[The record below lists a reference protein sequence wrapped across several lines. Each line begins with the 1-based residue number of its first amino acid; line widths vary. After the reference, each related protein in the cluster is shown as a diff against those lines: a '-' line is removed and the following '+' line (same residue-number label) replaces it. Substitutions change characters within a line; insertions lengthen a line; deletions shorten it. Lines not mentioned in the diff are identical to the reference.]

1 MNWTVGKKI
10 TGGFLLVLVLV
21 ILMSGYSYW
30 KIGEITSSYEE
41 FDKLN
46 IEKIEMAQGA
56 AADIANEAV
65 VMRRFNFVG
74 DPADIAVYN
83 DYKAKSNERLAWL
96 EKNLRAPKALE
107 QLSTMKQQKAAY
119 EEIAELSMAAKQAG
133 KLDEVASYMSQ
144 AGKPYKAT
152 MGATDGLV
160 AATKEYIKQQQEKQS
175 GDIRFSQLMLVV
187 VNVIV
192 IIVSMVIAFI
202 VTRSISRPV
211 REVAVTASQIAEGDL
226 SVRQVEYNSDDEIGQ
241 LAKSFNKMAA
251 NLKNVIHQV
260 AVSAEQVAASS
271 EELTSSAEHSA
282 HSVVQVAATISDVA
296 AGADVL
302 RQNISDTA
310 NNVERI
316 TAGIQQIAANA
327 NSVAD
332 VTEQTALAA
341 QNGGQAVAAA
351 IRQMGIID
359 NTVTQSAEVVTKLGD
374 RSDEIGQIVNTI
386 ASIAGQTNLLALNAA
401 IEAAR
406 AGEQGRGFAVVAEEV
421 RKLAEQSQDAAK
433 QIAHLIHEIQAETG
447 SAVNA
452 MKNGTREVNVGADV
466 VNSAG
471 MAFKDISRLIGE
483 VSGQVK
489 DISNAIKEIANG
501 SQSLATVIRDIE
513 AVGQKTSSQTQTV
526 SAATQEQAASMQQI
540 ASSSEALAT
549 LASELQESV
558 AKFRL

>member
-296 AGADVL
+296 A
-302 RQNISDTA
+302 
-310 NNVERI
+310 
-316 TAGIQQIAANA
+316 
-327 NSVAD
+327 
-332 VTEQTALAA
+332 
-341 QNGGQAVAAA
+341 VAAA

>member
-1 MNWTVGKKI
+1 MLTE
-10 TGGFLLVLVLV
+10 
-21 ILMSGYSYW
+21 S
-30 KIGEITSSYEE
+30 E
-41 FDKLN
+41 
-46 IEKIEMAQGA
+46 
-56 AADIANEAV
+56 
-65 VMRRFNFVG
+65 
-74 DPADIAVYN
+74 
-83 DYKAKSNERLAWL
+83 
-96 EKNLRAPKALE
+96 
-107 QLSTMKQQKAAY
+107 
-119 EEIAELSMAAKQAG
+119 
-133 KLDEVASYMSQ
+133 
-144 AGKPYKAT
+144 
-152 MGATDGLV
+152 
-160 AATKEYIKQQQEKQS
+160 QQEKQS

-202 VTRSISRPV
+202 VSRSISRPV